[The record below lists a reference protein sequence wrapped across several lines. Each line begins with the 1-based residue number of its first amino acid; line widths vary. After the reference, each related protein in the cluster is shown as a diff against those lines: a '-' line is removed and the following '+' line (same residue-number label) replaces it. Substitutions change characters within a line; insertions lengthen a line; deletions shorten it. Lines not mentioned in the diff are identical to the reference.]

1 MNEEWD
7 KLWKLKLKYSLL
19 DQSDK
24 WIEEVKAVGDKLRE
38 RVVYLEGLTD
48 GDVKLITKLQ
58 VENGE
63 LKHTIAT
70 GYCGECDVLKE
81 ENKKLTK
88 LNEMLIQDN
97 GVYEQ
102 AILIHKAASEKLE
115 AIQDIAESYRNH
127 CIKAV
132 DRILVVLDGPAQNTD
147 YVQTNTT
154 EERDINE

>member
-147 YVQTNTT
+147 YVQKEKTQNV
-154 EERDINE
+154 E

>member
-147 YVQTNTT
+147 YVQ
-154 EERDINE
+154 

>member
-147 YVQTNTT
+147 YVQK
-154 EERDINE
+154 EDV